1 MENDLSSGKPELMS
15 TESLLPG
22 WTMVQKATPSS
33 KPSTPA
39 PAISRSMERP
49 MQETKLLQAISYLTD
64 QIAKLSRETEGLKTE
79 VRRLHLAVTKA
90 TDIEIRIEADRQK
103 ELRDQD
109 KIARS
114 EARRASF
121 QAYQEGINQ
130 DAS

>member
-1 MENDLSSGKPELMS
+1 
-15 TESLLPG
+15 
-22 WTMVQKATPSS
+22 
-33 KPSTPA
+33 
-39 PAISRSMERP
+39 